1 MRTTVTLDKD
11 VERLLRTSMTR
22 SRRTFKETLNA
33 AVRSGLSIRQSRSTP
48 PAFVVNA
55 RPMGMRPGIDPTSFN
70 KLADELELDAALAL
84 PRRAKRR

>member
-1 MRTTVTLDKD
+1 MTLDKD

-33 AVRSGLSIRQSRSTP
+33 AVRAGLSSRHARSAP
-48 PAFVVNA
+48 SAFVVNA
-55 RPMGMRPGIDPTSFN
+55 RPMGMRSGIDPTSFN
-70 KLADELELDAALAL
+70 KLADELELDAMLAS